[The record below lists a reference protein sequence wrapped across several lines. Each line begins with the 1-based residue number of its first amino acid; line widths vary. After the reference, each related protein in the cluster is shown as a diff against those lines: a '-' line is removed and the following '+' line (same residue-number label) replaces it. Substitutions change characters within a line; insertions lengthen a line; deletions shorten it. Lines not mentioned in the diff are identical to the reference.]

1 MAIKDL
7 IGSSRKSHAVLEDV
21 DLVASVDSVVG
32 IQGETGTG
40 KGVIARSI
48 HEASCRRNSRFVS
61 VNCAAIPAALLE
73 SELFGH
79 ERGAFTGAVAQTVGP
94 FQAADRG
101 TLFLDEIG
109 DLSLE
114 LHPKAS
120 PRPSGKTVERLGSK
134 PEHL

>member
-40 KGVIARSI
+40 TGVIARSI

-61 VNCAAIPAALLE
+61 VNCAAIP
-73 SELFGH
+73 
-79 ERGAFTGAVAQTVGP
+79 
-94 FQAADRG
+94 
-101 TLFLDEIG
+101 G

-114 LHPKAS
+114 LQPKAS
-120 PRPSGKTVERLGSK
+120 PRPSGKTVERLGSN
-134 PEHL
+134 PERL

>member
-7 IGSSRKSHAVLEDV
+7 IRSSWKPHAVLGDV

-32 IQGETGTG
+32 IQGETDTG

-79 ERGAFTGAVAQTVGP
+79 ERGAFTCVVAQTVGTISS
-94 FQAADRG
+94 R
-101 TLFLDEIG
+101 
-109 DLSLE
+109 
-114 LHPKAS
+114 
-120 PRPSGKTVERLGSK
+120 
-134 PEHL
+134 